1 MDIYRIWGASGRRF
15 KSSRPDHQ
23 YQGVIMHPFHLAF
36 PVDNLKDARAFYG
49 DLLGCPEGRSSDE
62 WIDFNLFGHQIV
74 AHLAHGEAQN
84 DVHSDVDGKKVPVRH
99 FGIVLS
105 MPEWEA
111 MADKLKKAGTQFVIE
126 PYIRFK
132 GEVGEQATMF
142 FLDPSG
148 NAIEFKAMAHPDRLF
163 AK

>member
-1 MDIYRIWGASGRRF
+1 MVR
-15 KSSRPDHQ
+15 
-23 YQGVIMHPFHLAF
+23 PFHLAI
-36 PVDNLKDARAFYG
+36 PVRDLESSIKFYG
-49 DLLGCPEGRSSDE
+49 GLFECEKGRSSDQ
-62 WIDFNLFGHQIV
+62 WIDWNFFGHQLVTHIAPEEVHIV
-74 AHLAHGEAQN
+74 KTTL
-84 DVHSDVDGKKVPVRH
+84 VDKQQSPCRH

-111 MADKLKKAGTQFVIE
+111 MADKLKKTGIQFVIE

>member
-1 MDIYRIWGASGRRF
+1 
-15 KSSRPDHQ
+15 
-23 YQGVIMHPFHLAF
+23 MHPFHLAF
-36 PVDNLKDARAFYG
+36 PVDNLESARHFYG
-49 DLLGCPEGRSSDE
+49 GLLGCPEGRSSDE

-74 AHLAHGEAQN
+74 AHLAQGEAIN

-111 MADKLKKAGTQFVIE
+111 MADKLKKAGVGFVIE

-132 GEVGEQATMF
+132 GEVGEQGTMF

-148 NAIEFKAMAHPDRLF
+148 NAIEFKAMAQPDRLF